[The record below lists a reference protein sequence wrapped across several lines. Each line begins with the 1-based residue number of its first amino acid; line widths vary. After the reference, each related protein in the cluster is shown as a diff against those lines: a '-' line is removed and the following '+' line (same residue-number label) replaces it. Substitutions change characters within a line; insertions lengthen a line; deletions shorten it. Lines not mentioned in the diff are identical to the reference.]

1 MLGFLHKNM
10 YKMFHKPS
18 ITLMVLTNLL
28 TTTIFA
34 QDLSTHNQEAK
45 PNITQK
51 EYNPKEFIGK
61 LNKRINET
69 SGLIFLNGNFYTHN
83 DSGGEPEIYAID
95 TADGSIKQTIR
106 INHAV
111 NVDWEDITYDNNNLY
126 IGDFGNNYGTRRDL
140 CVYKVPLKE
149 IHKNEDCVANAEKI
163 GFSYEDQTLF
173 EAKNRNNNYDC
184 EALIAWG
191 DQIILFTKNWGD
203 HKTRLYSLNKEPG
216 QQQAHLLSSFDT
228 KGLITGADVK
238 PGKQEVVLSGY
249 LSYEPFIWVIKQFTP
264 TSIVEWETLR
274 VDFPNRAGSQTEGI
288 CFAKD
293 NNLYISSEE
302 TKIYS
307 AKIYKVDYQKITD
320 KFPEPGEQVFKF
332 DYTILDQTIR
342 LRSQCEACKKYSIT
356 LLNRKGE
363 ALFHTKIK
371 GVKTEIT
378 TLIPFPAD
386 ERGLVLKLASG
397 SKTASARIN

>member
-1 MLGFLHKNM
+1 MYLKASATAMLLANLFATIIFGQEVSIQRPESN
-10 YKMFHKPS
+10 PS
-18 ITLMVLTNLL
+18 FTR
-28 TTTIFA
+28 
-34 QDLSTHNQEAK
+34 
-45 PNITQK
+45 K

-83 DSGGEPEIYAID
+83 DSGGEPEIYAVD
-95 TADGSIKQTIR
+95 TADGTIKQTIK

-111 NVDWEDITYDNNNLY
+111 NVDWEDLTYDNNYLY

-140 CVYKVPLKE
+140 CVYKIPLKE
-149 IHKNEDCVANAEKI
+149 IQKNGDCMANAEKI

-173 EAKNRNNNYDC
+173 EEKNRNNNYDC

-191 DQIILFTKNWGD
+191 DQLILFTKNWGD
-203 HKTRLYSLNKEPG
+203 HKTRLYSLSKEPG
-216 QQQAHLLSSFDT
+216 HHQARLLSSFDA
-228 KGLITGADVK
+228 KGLITGADIK
-238 PGKQEVVLSGY
+238 LDKQELVLCGY

-264 TSIVEWETLR
+264 TSIVGWETLR

-342 LRSQCEACKKYSIT
+342 LRSQCEDCKKYTIT

-363 ALFHTKIK
+363 VLFHTKIK
-371 GVKTEIT
+371 GVKTETT
-378 TLIPFPAD
+378 TLIPFSAD
-386 ERGLVLKLASG
+386 ERGLVLKLSAG
-397 SKTASARIN
+397 SKSASARIN

>member
-1 MLGFLHKNM
+1 MYLKASATVMLLANLFATIIFGQEVSIQRPEAN
-10 YKMFHKPS
+10 PS
-18 ITLMVLTNLL
+18 FTR
-28 TTTIFA
+28 
-34 QDLSTHNQEAK
+34 
-45 PNITQK
+45 K

-69 SGLIFLNGNFYTHN
+69 SGLIYLNGNFYTHN

-95 TADGSIKQTIR
+95 TVDGSIKQTIK

-111 NVDWEDITYDNNNLY
+111 NIDWEDLTYDVNYLY
-126 IGDFGNNYGTRRDL
+126 IGDFGNNNGTRRDL
-140 CVYKVPLKE
+140 CVYKIPLKE
-149 IHKNEDCVANAEKI
+149 IQKNGDCVANAEKI

-173 EAKNRNNNYDC
+173 EEKNRSNNYDC

-191 DQIILFTKNWGD
+191 DQLILFTKNWGD
-203 HKTRLYSLNKEPG
+203 HKTRLYSLSKEPG
-216 QQQAHLLSSFDT
+216 QHQARLLSGFDA

-238 PGKQEVVLSGY
+238 PDKQELVLCGY

-264 TSIVEWETLR
+264 TSIVGWETLR

-342 LRSQCEACKKYSIT
+342 LRSQCEGCKKYTIT

-363 ALFHTKIK
+363 VLFHTKIK
-371 GVKTEIT
+371 GVKTETT
-378 TLIPFPAD
+378 TLIPFSAD

-397 SKTASARIN
+397 SKSASARIN